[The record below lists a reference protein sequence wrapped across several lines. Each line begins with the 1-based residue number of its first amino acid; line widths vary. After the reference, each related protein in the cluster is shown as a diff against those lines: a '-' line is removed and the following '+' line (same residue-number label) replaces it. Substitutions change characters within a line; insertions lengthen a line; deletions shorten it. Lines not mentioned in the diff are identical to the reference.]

1 VVSLRSFAVLVL
13 EIDPEE
19 EVDHASGVGRRGEA
33 EEGVL
38 DGGVLRA
45 KEDGLEVS
53 RRLGFVRRR
62 LSLRCNVDFLV
73 EVFLSPANRTKAFR
87 AARFSRRKPLQLRM
101 KSPPHFVIASVFLE
115 MQPDRRSEFED
126 LKMFSLR
133 PGLQQNGTAE
143 KFLPEPCIRILVSCH

>member
-38 DGGVLRA
+38 DSGVLRA

-62 LSLRCNVDFLV
+62 VKFAMQCRL
-73 EVFLSPANRTKAFR
+73 P
-87 AARFSRRKPLQLRM
+87 SRSFPVPRESD
-101 KSPPHFVIASVFLE
+101 KSIQGRSV
-115 MQPDRRSEFED
+115 
-126 LKMFSLR
+126 
-133 PGLQQNGTAE
+133 
-143 KFLPEPCIRILVSCH
+143 